1 MRIYFFKISLQTVKP
16 IFVVSNLNSKFASQK
31 TDGNILGFSSKKRY
45 LLHNKIIKL
54 TSQFSVVQH
63 KIDNKKKYIIS
74 KPFTTYLSLSLSSPL
89 LLFKVTA
96 CKVSKC
102 CVTSSTQRQFT
113 NSWRCKEA
121 LQWGHCDLCSV
132 NQRLIQT

>member
-63 KIDNKKKYIIS
+63 KIDGGIKA
-74 KPFTTYLSLSLSSPL
+74 FQF
-89 LLFKVTA
+89 FK
-96 CKVSKC
+96 
-102 CVTSSTQRQFT
+102 
-113 NSWRCKEA
+113 
-121 LQWGHCDLCSV
+121 
-132 NQRLIQT
+132 